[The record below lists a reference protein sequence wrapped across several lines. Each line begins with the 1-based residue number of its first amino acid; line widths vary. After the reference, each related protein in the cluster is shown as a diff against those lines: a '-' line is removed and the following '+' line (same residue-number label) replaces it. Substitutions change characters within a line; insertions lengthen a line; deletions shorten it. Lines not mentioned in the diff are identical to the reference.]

1 MLPILRREFVPCLFL
16 IAGLAACLQAEDS
29 AVALRKGLRFHASF
43 DSGTDEADLASG
55 DRRLWHAPS
64 MDRKDAAQPG
74 LPPSGEVTRLPQAG
88 RFGGALKFSRSSGPM
103 VFFRAERNFP
113 AITPDW
119 SGTVSFWLSTDPA
132 NELNE
137 GFCDPLQI
145 TSKAWD
151 DASVFVEFEKR
162 PAGIPF
168 RFGVYADKTVWNP
181 TDRKFAEI
189 PAAERPLAAVE
200 KPPFGAGQW
209 THIAVVLS
217 HFNTGKADGLS
228 QLYLNGKLA
237 GEISPRTQTF
247 TWDQNQAAIMLGLSY
262 IGLMDDLAIFDRALT
277 SEEVEQ
283 LFALPNGVRDL
294 HADTK

>member
-1 MLPILRREFVPCLFL
+1 MLPILRHEFVPCLFL
-16 IAGLAACLQAEDS
+16 IAGMAACLQADDS
-29 AVALRKGLRFHASF
+29 SDALRKGLRFHASF
-43 DSGTDEADLASG
+43 DVGTDEADLASG
-55 DRRLWHAPS
+55 DRRLWNAPS
-64 MDRKDAAQPG
+64 MDRRDAAQPG
-74 LPPSGEVTRLPQAG
+74 LPPSGEVARLSQGG
-88 RFGGALKFSRSSGPM
+88 RFGGALKFSRSTGPM

-113 AITPDW
+113 EMTRDW
-119 SGTVSFWLSTDPA
+119 SGTVSFWLSTDPVM
-132 NELNE
+132 ELNE
-137 GFCDPLQI
+137 GFCDPIQI

-162 PAGIPF
+162 PTGIPF
-168 RFGVYADKTVWNP
+168 RLGVYADKSVWNP
-181 TDRKFAEI
+181 TNRKFADI
-189 PAAERPLAAVE
+189 PVAERPLAAVE

-237 GEISPRTQTF
+237 GQISPRTQTL
-247 TWDQNQAAIMLGLSY
+247 TWSQDQAAIMLGLSY

-277 SEEVEQ
+277 PAEVQ
-283 LFALPNGVRDL
+283 RLFVLPNGVRDL